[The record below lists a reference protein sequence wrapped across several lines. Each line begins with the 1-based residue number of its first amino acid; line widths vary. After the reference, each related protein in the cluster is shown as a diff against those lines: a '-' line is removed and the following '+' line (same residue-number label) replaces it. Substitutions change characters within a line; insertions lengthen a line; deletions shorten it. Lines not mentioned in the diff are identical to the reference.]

1 MPISDKRLLQL
12 AIDALENK
20 RQAIDDELGQ
30 LRSRLGVRSDA
41 SEGDSQGTG
50 KRRRRRRR
58 MTPEQ
63 KRLISERM
71 KARWAQRRK
80 AGR

>member
-12 AIDALENK
+12 AIDALESK
-20 RQAIDDELGQ
+20 RQVIDDELSQ

-41 SEGDSQGTG
+41 SEGDNQGPG

-58 MTPEQ
+58 MTAAQ
-63 KRLISERM
+63 KKLISERM

-80 AGR
+80 ASR